1 MLHLLRCS
9 PLFPY
14 TTLFRSLGGV
24 VRGVFLLGARAG
36 RAADGQ
42 RAWVH
47 HVRVRPGPRCQ
58 SEAPRGVMTANGLFS
73 IDDLRLYFRTR
84 KGPVQ
89 AVDGVSLTL
98 LRGRTVVIV
107 GESGCGKSSLA
118 RAILRLLP
126 RNVARYSG
134 SVRLN
139 GLDVMTLPE
148 EQFRQQ
154 VRWIRLAWVPQGAMN
169 SLNPVVRI
177 GDQVAEPL
185 LAHRRKIGRAWGR
198 ERG

>member
-1 MLHLLRCS
+1 
-9 PLFPY
+9 
-14 TTLFRSLGGV
+14 
-24 VRGVFLLGARAG
+24 
-36 RAADGQ
+36 
-42 RAWVH
+42 
-47 HVRVRPGPRCQ
+47 
-58 SEAPRGVMTANGLFS
+58 MTANGLFS

-98 LRGRTVVIV
+98 PRGRTVVIV

-169 SLNPVVRI
+169 SLNPVIRI

-185 LAHRRKIGRAWGR
+185 LAHRRSTRRAWRPPAGLLR
-198 ERG
+198 RSSIGLGCQWIFSTATPSSSAEACASARPWRWP